1 MVVPVSECQDSGM
14 STDAAW
20 SIGSWL
26 EVVEQ
31 PEIVDEVLD
40 REDQY
45 AGIALLALV
54 LNHEDPGV
62 VLPRVKRAMASRRPQ
77 TRANALQS
85 LGHHARLHGFVDA
98 EAICGLRQALRDRTV
113 LGGFEIRGYAATAA
127 GDVGMFVRRG
137 ALPRWLR
144 RRFSGPRR
152 PARR

>member
-1 MVVPVSECQDSGM
+1 M
-14 STDAAW
+14 STDPPW

-26 EVVEQ
+26 DVVER

-45 AGIALLALV
+45 AGVALLALV
-54 LNHEDPGV
+54 LSHEDPDV
-62 VLPRVKRAMASRRPQ
+62 VLPRVKRAIMSRNPQ

-98 EAICGLRQALRDRTV
+98 EAIGRLRQALRDRTV
-113 LGGFEIRGYAATAA
+113 LGGLEIRGYAATAA
-127 GDVGMFVRRG
+127 SDVGMFVKRG
-137 ALPRWLR
+137 ALPRWFR

-152 PARR
+152 RLRQ